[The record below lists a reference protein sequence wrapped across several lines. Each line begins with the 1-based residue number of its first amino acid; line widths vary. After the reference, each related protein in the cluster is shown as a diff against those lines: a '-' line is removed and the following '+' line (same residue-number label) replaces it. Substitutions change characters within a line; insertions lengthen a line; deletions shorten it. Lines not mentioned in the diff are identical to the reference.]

1 MIHFSP
7 ENILLIGSILIF
19 TAILISRAGFK
30 FGVPVLLLFIVVGM
44 AFGVDGLGLAF
55 DNFQIAQFIG
65 TIALCVIL
73 YCGGLETKF
82 NSIKPVL
89 KEGIVLSTV
98 GVFLTAL
105 FTGGFILLLTRV
117 RHLDEGMSIVMC
129 FLLAAVMSS
138 TDSASVFNILRNAN
152 MKLKENLQPV
162 LELESGSNDPMAYV
176 ITIVL
181 IQCAQ
186 QLFEPASGIDIDYT
200 RMIGNALL
208 TFFLQLGIG
217 AIVGVGL
224 GKAFAWA
231 LGKLQLNGAS
241 LYAIFVLSVGFFI
254 YSVTGLVYGN
264 GFLAIYLAGVIIGNK
279 TMPHKREVF
288 RFSDTV
294 TWLMQMG
301 MFLTLGLLVNPK
313 EMLSV
318 APVALLIGLFL
329 TFIGRPL
336 AVFISL
342 LPFRNLSFRARV
354 FISWVGL
361 KGATPIIFAIFTV
374 VAGIP
379 GSGQIFNIVFFITMI
394 SMLFQGMSIPAVAR
408 KLNLALPQEKAPE
421 TFGIEIPEEAGKLMD
436 HRLTESDL
444 SSGDTLKEVA
454 LPEGTRVVMI
464 KRDGELIV
472 PDGSVKLKVGD
483 KLLMIMGNQFDE
495 SE

>member
-1 MIHFSP
+1 MIQFSP
-7 ENILLIGSILIF
+7 ENILLISSLLIF
-19 TAILISRAGFK
+19 TAILISRAGYR
-30 FGVPVLLLFIVVGM
+30 FGIPVLLLFIVVGM

-55 DNFQIAQFIG
+55 DNFKIAQFIG

-73 YCGGLETKF
+73 YCGGLETRF
-82 NSIKPVL
+82 DSIKPVL
-89 KEGIVLSTV
+89 KEGIVLSTA

-105 FTGGFILLLTRV
+105 FTGAFIYLLTRV
-117 RHLDEGMSIVMC
+117 GHLSEGMSIVMC

-186 QLFEPASGIDIDYT
+186 QLFEPASGINIDYT
-200 RMIGNALL
+200 RMVGNAVV
-208 TFFLQLGIG
+208 TFLMQLGIG
-217 AIVGVGL
+217 AVAGVGL
-224 GKAFAWA
+224 GKAFSWF
-231 LGKLQLNGAS
+231 LGKIKLNGVS
-241 LYAIFVLSVGFFI
+241 LHAILVISIGFFI
-254 YSVTGLVYGN
+254 YSITGLVHGN
-264 GFLAIYLAGVIIGNK
+264 GFLAIYLAGVIIGNQK
-279 TMPHKREVF
+279 MVYKKEIF

-313 EMLSV
+313 EMLKV
-318 APVALLIGLFL
+318 APVALLIGIFL

-342 LPFRNLSFRARV
+342 LPFRKLTFRARV

-379 GSGQIFNIVFFITMI
+379 GSEQIFNIVFFITML
-394 SMLFQGMSIPAVAR
+394 SMLVQGMSIPAVAR
-408 KLNLALPQEKAPE
+408 KLNLALPQDKTPE

-436 HRLTESDL
+436 HKLTESDL
-444 SSGDTLKEVA
+444 AAGNTLKEVV

-472 PDGSVKLKVGD
+472 PDGSVKLKIGD

>member
-1 MIHFSP
+1 MLQFSP
-7 ENILLIGSILIF
+7 ENILLIGSVLIF
-19 TAILISRAGFK
+19 TAILISRAGYR

-44 AFGVDGLGLAF
+44 AFGVDGLGLSF
-55 DNFQIAQFIG
+55 DNFHIAQFIG
-65 TIALCVIL
+65 TVALCVIL

-82 NSIKPVL
+82 DTIKPVM

-98 GVFLTAL
+98 GVLLTAA
-105 FTGGFILLLTRV
+105 FTGGFIFLLTRV
-117 RHLDEGMSIVMC
+117 GHLDEGMSIVMC

-138 TDSASVFNILRNAN
+138 TDSASVFNILRNAK

-186 QLFEPASGIDIDYT
+186 QLFEPASGIDIDYP

-208 TFFLQLGIG
+208 TFTMQLGIG
-217 AIVGVGL
+217 AIMGVGL
-224 GKAFAWA
+224 GRAFSWA
-231 LGKLQLNGAS
+231 LGKLKLNGAS
-241 LYAIFVLSVGFFI
+241 LYAILVLSIGFFI
-254 YSVTGLVYGN
+254 YSITGLVNGN

-279 TMPHKREVF
+279 PMAHKREVF

-318 APVALLIGLFL
+318 APVALLIGIFL
-329 TFIGRPL
+329 TFIGRP
-336 AVFISL
+336 FK
-342 LPFRNLSFRARV
+342 ARV

-374 VAGIP
+374 VADIP
-379 GSGQIFNIVFFITMI
+379 GSDQIFNIVFFITMI
-394 SMLFQGMSIPAVAR
+394 SMLVQGMSIPAVAR

-436 HRLTESDL
+436 HRLTETDL
-444 SSGDTLKEVA
+444 AAGDTLKEVA

>member
-1 MIHFSP
+1 MIQFSP

-30 FGVPVLLLFIVVGM
+30 FGIPVLLLFIVVGM
-44 AFGVDGLGLAF
+44 TFGVDGLGLEF
-55 DNFQIAQFIG
+55 NNFHIAQFIG

-82 NSIKPVL
+82 DTIKPVL

-105 FTGGFILLLTRV
+105 FTGGFIYLLTRIG
-117 RHLDEGMSIVMC
+117 HLSEGMSIVMC
-129 FLLAAVMSS
+129 FLLAAAMSS
-138 TDSASVFNILRNAN
+138 TDSASVFNILRNAR

-176 ITIVL
+176 ITVVL
-181 IQCAQ
+181 IQCAR
-186 QLFEPASGIDIDYT
+186 QLFEPSSEIVIDYP

-208 TFFLQLGIG
+208 TFIMQLGIG
-217 AIVGVGL
+217 TIMGVGL
-224 GKAFAWA
+224 GRAFSWG
-231 LGKLQLNGAS
+231 LGKLSLNGAS
-241 LYAIFVLSVGFFI
+241 LYAILVLSIGFFI
-254 YSVTGLVYGN
+254 YSITGLVNGN

-279 TMPHKREVF
+279 PMACKREVL

-318 APVALLIGLFL
+318 APVALLIGVFM

-342 LPFRNLSFRARV
+342 LPFRRLSFKAKAFV
-354 FISWVGL
+354 SWVGL

-379 GSGQIFNIVFFITMI
+379 GSEQIFNIVFFITLV
-394 SMLFQGMSIPAVAR
+394 SMLIQGMSIPAVAKR
-408 KLNLALPQEKAPE
+408 LNLALPQEKTPE

-436 HRLTESDL
+436 HRLTDSDL
-444 SSGDTLKEVA
+444 AAGDTLKEIS
-454 LPEGTRVVMI
+454 LPDGARVVMI

-472 PDGSVKLKVGD
+472 PDGSVRLKVGD

>member
-1 MIHFSP
+1 MIQFSP
-7 ENILLIGSILIF
+7 ENILLIGSLLIF
-19 TAILISRAGFK
+19 TAILISRAGFR
-30 FGVPVLLLFIVVGM
+30 FGIPVLLLFIIVGM
-44 AFGVDGLGLAF
+44 TFGEDGLGLAF
-55 DNFQIAQFIG
+55 DNFHIAQFIG

-73 YCGGLETKF
+73 YCGGLDTKF
-82 NSIKPVL
+82 DTIKPVL
-89 KEGIVLSTV
+89 KEGVVLSTV

-105 FTGGFILLLTRV
+105 FTGGFIYLLTRV
-117 RHLDEGMSIVMC
+117 GHLSEGMSIVMC

-138 TDSASVFNILRNAN
+138 TDSASVFNILRNAK

-176 ITIVL
+176 ITVVL

-186 QLFEPASGIDIDYT
+186 QLFEPASGIDIDYP

-208 TFFLQLGIG
+208 TFSMQLGIG
-217 AIVGVGL
+217 AIMGIGL
-224 GKAFAWA
+224 GRAFSWA
-231 LGKLQLNGAS
+231 LGKLKLNGAS
-241 LYAIFVLSVGFFI
+241 LYAILVLSIGFFI
-254 YSVTGLVYGN
+254 YSITGLVKGN

-279 TMPHKREVF
+279 PMAHKKEVF
-288 RFSDTV
+288 RFNDTFI
-294 TWLMQMG
+294 WLMQMG
-301 MFLTLGLLVNPK
+301 MFLTLGLLVSPK
-313 EMLSV
+313 EMLYV
-318 APVALLIGLFL
+318 APVALLIGVFM

-336 AVFISL
+336 AVFLSL
-342 LPFRNLSFRARV
+342 LPFRKLSFKARV

-374 VAGIP
+374 VADIP
-379 GSGQIFNIVFFITMI
+379 GSDQIFNIVFFITML
-394 SMLFQGMSIPAVAR
+394 SMLVQGMSIPAVAR

-436 HRLTESDL
+436 HKITDSDL
-444 SSGDTLKEVA
+444 AAGDTLKEVP

-472 PDGSVKLKVGD
+472 PDGSVRLKVGD

-495 SE
+495 S

>member
-1 MIHFSP
+1 MIQFSP
-7 ENILLIGSILIF
+7 ENILLIGSLLIF

-30 FGVPVLLLFIVVGM
+30 FGIPVLLLFIVVGM
-44 AFGVDGLGLAF
+44 AFGEDGLGLAF
-55 DNFQIAQFIG
+55 DNFHIAQFIG

-73 YCGGLETKF
+73 YCGGLDTKF
-82 NSIKPVL
+82 DAIKPVM
-89 KEGIVLSTV
+89 KEGVVLSTV

-105 FTGGFILLLTRV
+105 FTGGFIYLLTRV
-117 RHLDEGMSIVMC
+117 GHLTEGMSIVMC

-138 TDSASVFNILRNAN
+138 TDSASVFNILRNAK

-176 ITIVL
+176 ITVVL

-186 QLFEPASGIDIDYT
+186 QLFEPASGIDIDYP

-208 TFFLQLGIG
+208 TFSMQLGIG
-217 AIVGVGL
+217 AIMGIGL
-224 GKAFAWA
+224 GRAFSWA
-231 LGKLQLNGAS
+231 IGKLKLNSAS
-241 LYAIFVLSVGFFI
+241 LYAILVLSIGFFV
-254 YSVTGLVYGN
+254 YSITGLVKGN

-279 TMPHKREVF
+279 PMAHKKEVF
-288 RFSDTV
+288 RFNDTFI
-294 TWLMQMG
+294 WLMQMG
-301 MFLTLGLLVNPK
+301 MFLTLGLLVSPK
-313 EMLSV
+313 EMLYV
-318 APVALLIGLFL
+318 APVALLIAVFM

-336 AVFISL
+336 AVFLSL
-342 LPFRNLSFRARV
+342 LPFRKLSFKARV

-374 VAGIP
+374 VADIP
-379 GSGQIFNIVFFITMI
+379 GSDQIFNIVFFITML
-394 SMLFQGMSIPAVAR
+394 SMLVQGMSIPAVAR

-436 HRLTESDL
+436 HKITDTDL
-444 SSGDTLKEVA
+444 AAGDTLKEVP

-472 PDGSVKLKVGD
+472 PDGSVRLKVGD

>member
-1 MIHFSP
+1 MIEFSP
-7 ENILLIGSILIF
+7 ENILLIGSLLIF

-30 FGVPVLLLFIVVGM
+30 FGIPVLLLFIVVGM
-44 AFGVDGLGLAF
+44 AFGEDGLGLAF
-55 DNFQIAQFIG
+55 DNFHIAQFIG

-73 YCGGLETKF
+73 YCGGLDTKF
-82 NSIKPVL
+82 DAIKPVM
-89 KEGIVLSTV
+89 KEGVVLSTV

-105 FTGGFILLLTRV
+105 FTGGFIYLLTRV
-117 RHLDEGMSIVMC
+117 GHLTEGMSIVMC

-138 TDSASVFNILRNAN
+138 TDSASVFNILRNAK

-176 ITIVL
+176 ITVVL

-186 QLFEPASGIDIDYT
+186 QLFEPASGIDIDYP

-208 TFFLQLGIG
+208 TFSMQLGIG
-217 AIVGVGL
+217 AIMGIGL
-224 GKAFAWA
+224 GRAFSWA
-231 LGKLQLNGAS
+231 IGKLKLNSAS
-241 LYAIFVLSVGFFI
+241 LYAILVLSIGFFV
-254 YSVTGLVYGN
+254 YSITGLVKGN

-279 TMPHKREVF
+279 PMAHKKEVF
-288 RFSDTV
+288 RFNDTFI
-294 TWLMQMG
+294 WLMQMG
-301 MFLTLGLLVNPK
+301 MFLTLGLLVSPK
-313 EMLSV
+313 EMLYV
-318 APVALLIGLFL
+318 APVALLIAVFM

-336 AVFISL
+336 AVFLSL
-342 LPFRNLSFRARV
+342 LPFRKLSFKARV

-374 VAGIP
+374 VADIP
-379 GSGQIFNIVFFITMI
+379 GSDQIFNIVFFITML
-394 SMLFQGMSIPAVAR
+394 SMLVQGMSIPAVAR

-436 HRLTESDL
+436 HKITDTDL
-444 SSGDTLKEVA
+444 AAGDTLKEVP

-472 PDGSVKLKVGD
+472 PDGSVRLKVGD

>member
-1 MIHFSP
+1 MIQFSP
-7 ENILLIGSILIF
+7 ENILLIGSLLIF

-30 FGVPVLLLFIVVGM
+30 FGIPVLLLFIVVGM
-44 AFGVDGLGLAF
+44 AFGEDGLGLAF
-55 DNFQIAQFIG
+55 DNFHIAQFIG

-73 YCGGLETKF
+73 YCGGLDTKF
-82 NSIKPVL
+82 DAIKPVM
-89 KEGIVLSTV
+89 KEGVVLSTV

-105 FTGGFILLLTRV
+105 FTGGFIYLLTRV
-117 RHLDEGMSIVMC
+117 GHLSEGMSIVMC

-138 TDSASVFNILRNAN
+138 TDSASVFNILRNAK

-176 ITIVL
+176 ITVVL

-186 QLFEPASGIDIDYT
+186 QLFEPASGIDIDYP

-208 TFFLQLGIG
+208 TFSMQLGIG
-217 AIVGVGL
+217 AIMGIGL
-224 GKAFAWA
+224 GRAFSWA
-231 LGKLQLNGAS
+231 IGKLKLNSAS
-241 LYAIFVLSVGFFI
+241 LYAILVLSIGFFV
-254 YSVTGLVYGN
+254 YSITGLVKGN

-279 TMPHKREVF
+279 PMAHKKEVF
-288 RFSDTV
+288 RFNDTFI
-294 TWLMQMG
+294 WLMQMG
-301 MFLTLGLLVNPK
+301 MFLTLGLLVSPK
-313 EMLSV
+313 EMLYV
-318 APVALLIGLFL
+318 APVALLIAVFM

-336 AVFISL
+336 AVFLSL
-342 LPFRNLSFRARV
+342 LPFRKLSFKARV

-374 VAGIP
+374 VADIP
-379 GSGQIFNIVFFITMI
+379 GSDQIFNIVFFITML
-394 SMLFQGMSIPAVAR
+394 SMLVQGMSIPAVAR

-436 HRLTESDL
+436 HKITDTDL
-444 SSGDTLKEVA
+444 AAGDTLKEVP

-472 PDGSVKLKVGD
+472 PDGSVRLKVGD

>member
-30 FGVPVLLLFIVVGM
+30 FGIPVLLLFIVVGM

-55 DNFQIAQFIG
+55 DNFHIAQFIG

-82 NSIKPVL
+82 DTIKPVL

-105 FTGGFILLLTRV
+105 FTGGFIYLLTRV
-117 RHLDEGMSIVMC
+117 GHLSEGMSTVMC

-138 TDSASVFNILRNAN
+138 TDSASVFNILRNAK

-208 TFFLQLGIG
+208 TFTMQLGIG
-217 AIVGVGL
+217 AIMGVGL
-224 GKAFAWA
+224 GRAFSWA
-231 LGKLQLNGAS
+231 LGKLKLNGAS
-241 LYAIFVLSVGFFI
+241 LYAILVLSIGF
-254 YSVTGLVYGN
+254 
-264 GFLAIYLAGVIIGNK
+264 AIYLAGVIIGNK
-279 TMPHKREVF
+279 PMAHKREVF

-318 APVALLIGLFL
+318 APVALLIGIFL

-342 LPFRNLSFRARV
+342 LPFRKLSFRARV

-374 VAGIP
+374 VADIP
-379 GSGQIFNIVFFITMI
+379 GSGQIFNIVFFITMV
-394 SMLFQGMSIPAVAR
+394 SMLIQGMSIPAVAR

-472 PDGSVKLKVGD
+472 PDGSVRLKVGD

>member
-1 MIHFSP
+1 MIQFSP

-30 FGVPVLLLFIVVGM
+30 FGIPVLLLFIVVGM

-55 DNFQIAQFIG
+55 DNFHIAQFIG

-82 NSIKPVL
+82 DTIKPVL

-105 FTGGFILLLTRV
+105 FTGGFIYLLTRV
-117 RHLDEGMSIVMC
+117 GHLSEGMSIVMC

-138 TDSASVFNILRNAN
+138 TDSASVFNILRNAK

-186 QLFEPASGIDIDYT
+186 QLFEPASGINIDYA
-200 RMIGNALL
+200 RMVGNALL
-208 TFFLQLGIG
+208 TFTMQLGIG
-217 AIVGVGL
+217 AIMGVGL
-224 GKAFAWA
+224 GRAFSWA
-231 LGKLQLNGAS
+231 LGKLSLNGAS
-241 LYAIFVLSVGFFI
+241 LYAILVLSIGFFI
-254 YSVTGLVYGN
+254 YSITGLVNGN

-279 TMPHKREVF
+279 PMAHKREVF

-318 APVALLIGLFL
+318 APVALLIGVFL
-329 TFIGRPL
+329 TFVGRPL

-342 LPFRNLSFRARV
+342 LPFRRLSFKARV

-374 VAGIP
+374 VADIP
-379 GSGQIFNIVFFITMI
+379 GSDQIFNIVFFITMV
-394 SMLFQGMSIPAVAR
+394 SMLIQGMSIPAVAR

-444 SSGDTLKEVA
+444 AAGDTLKEVV

>member
-1 MIHFSP
+1 MIQFSP
-7 ENILLIGSILIF
+7 ENILLISSLLIF
-19 TAILISRAGFK
+19 TAILISRAGYR
-30 FGVPVLLLFIVVGM
+30 FGIPVLLLFIVVGM

-55 DNFQIAQFIG
+55 DNFKIAQFIG

-73 YCGGLETKF
+73 YCGGLETRF
-82 NSIKPVL
+82 DSIKPVL
-89 KEGIVLSTV
+89 KEGIVLSTA

-105 FTGGFILLLTRV
+105 FTGAFIYLLTRV
-117 RHLDEGMSIVMC
+117 GHLSEGMSIVMC

-186 QLFEPASGIDIDYT
+186 QLFEPASGINIDYT
-200 RMIGNALL
+200 RMVGNAVV
-208 TFFLQLGIG
+208 TFLMQLGIG
-217 AIVGVGL
+217 AAAGVGL
-224 GKAFAWA
+224 GKAFSWV
-231 LGKLQLNGAS
+231 LGKIKLNGVS
-241 LYAIFVLSVGFFI
+241 LHAILVISIGFFI
-254 YSVTGLVYGN
+254 YSITGLVHGN
-264 GFLAIYLAGVIIGNK
+264 GFLAIYLAGVIIGNRK
-279 TMPHKREVF
+279 MVYKKEIF
-288 RFSDTV
+288 RFSETV

-313 EMLSV
+313 EMLKV
-318 APVALLIGLFL
+318 APVALLIGIFL

-342 LPFRNLSFRARV
+342 LPFRKLTFRARV

-374 VAGIP
+374 VSGIP
-379 GSGQIFNIVFFITMI
+379 GSEQIFNIVFFITML
-394 SMLFQGMSIPAVAR
+394 SMLVQGMSIPAVAR
-408 KLNLALPQEKAPE
+408 KLNLALPQDKTPE

-436 HRLTESDL
+436 HKLTESDL
-444 SSGDTLKEVA
+444 AAGNTLKEVV

-464 KRDGELIV
+464 KRDGDLIV
-472 PDGSVKLKVGD
+472 PDGSVKLKIGD

>member
-1 MIHFSP
+1 MIQFSP

-30 FGVPVLLLFIVVGM
+30 FGIPVLLLFIVVGM

-55 DNFQIAQFIG
+55 DNFHIAQFIG

-82 NSIKPVL
+82 DTIKPVL
-89 KEGIVLSTV
+89 KEGIVLSTI

-105 FTGGFILLLTRV
+105 FTGGFIYLLTRV
-117 RHLDEGMSIVMC
+117 GHLSEGMSTVMC

-138 TDSASVFNILRNAN
+138 TDSASVFNILRNAK

-186 QLFEPASGIDIDYT
+186 QLFEPASGIDIDYP

-208 TFFLQLGIG
+208 TFTMQLGIG
-217 AIVGVGL
+217 AIMGVGL
-224 GKAFAWA
+224 GRAFSWA
-231 LGKLQLNGAS
+231 LGKLKLNGAS
-241 LYAIFVLSVGFFI
+241 LYAILVLSIGFFI
-254 YSVTGLVYGN
+254 YSITGLVNGN

-279 TMPHKREVF
+279 PMAHKREVF

-313 EMLSV
+313 EGKVQL
-318 APVALLIGLFL
+318 ARHRRNAHALDQHGNHRDEEYDVEDLF
-329 TFIGRPL
+329 G
-336 AVFISL
+336 A
-342 LPFRNLSFRARV
+342 RNVSHDSEYGEDDR
-354 FISWVGL
+354 
-361 KGATPIIFAIFTV
+361 
-374 VAGIP
+374 
-379 GSGQIFNIVFFITMI
+379 
-394 SMLFQGMSIPAVAR
+394 
-408 KLNLALPQEKAPE
+408 
-421 TFGIEIPEEAGKLMD
+421 
-436 HRLTESDL
+436 
-444 SSGDTLKEVA
+444 SGDTLKEVA

>member
-1 MIHFSP
+1 MLQFSP
-7 ENILLIGSILIF
+7 ENILLIGSVLIF
-19 TAILISRAGFK
+19 TAILISRAGYR

-44 AFGVDGLGLAF
+44 AFGVDGLGLSF
-55 DNFQIAQFIG
+55 DNFHIAQFIG
-65 TIALCVIL
+65 TVALCVIL

-82 NSIKPVL
+82 DTIKPVM

-98 GVFLTAL
+98 GVLLTAA
-105 FTGGFILLLTRV
+105 FTGGFIFLLTRV
-117 RHLDEGMSIVMC
+117 GHLDEGMSIVMC

-186 QLFEPASGIDIDYT
+186 QLFEPASGIDINYT
-200 RMIGNALL
+200 RMIGNAVL

-217 AIVGVGL
+217 AIMGVGL

-231 LGKLQLNGAS
+231 LGKLRLNGAS
-241 LYAIFVLSVGFFI
+241 LYAIFALSVGFFI
-254 YSVTGLVYGN
+254 YSVTGLVNGN

-279 TMPHKREVF
+279 PMPHKREVF

-318 APVALLIGLFL
+318 APVALLIGVFL

-336 AVFISL
+336 AVFLSL
-342 LPFRNLSFRARV
+342 LPFRKLSFKARV

-374 VAGIP
+374 VADIP
-379 GSGQIFNIVFFITMI
+379 GSDQIFNIVFFITMI
-394 SMLFQGMSIPAVAR
+394 SMLVQGMSIPAVAR
-408 KLNLALPQEKAPE
+408 KLNLALPQEKVPE

-436 HRLTESDL
+436 HRLTETDL
-444 SSGDTLKEVA
+444 AAGDTLKEVA